1 MGANHHANE
10 ACVFAALRE
19 GVAVETNLVYTAG
32 YGGTGKS
39 TIGGSLMSAR
49 AFERKGRLFDPVHD
63 ILVLVKDQAETMIQ

>member
-10 ACVFAALRE
+10 AFLSAAIRE

-39 TIGGSLMSAR
+39 TIRGSLMSAR
-49 AFERKGRLFDPVHD
+49 AFERKGRLFDPLHG
-63 ILVLVKDQAETMIQ
+63 IPVLVKDQAETMIQ